1 MSAKWRKMNAVA
13 LGENIGLGIICP
25 VRLAETFLDAIEA
38 HALSGRIYARLMRER
53 TLAQA
58 IAARDRA
65 RAGMRRG
72 VLDGVPISIKDNYD
86 TAGIATEAGSALL
99 KGRVPAR
106 DADLI
111 ARLEAAGMVFL
122 GKTHMTE
129 LAFSGLGLNPITATP
144 PCVNDP
150 AAVPGGSSSG
160 AAASVAFGLA
170 PVALGSDT
178 GGSVRLP
185 AAWNDL
191 VGLKTTEGRLSCNG
205 IVPLSR
211 RFDTAGPLARSV
223 ADAAAIFGVLAG
235 QPAPDLAGVSLAG
248 ARFLVLETVAMQ
260 GLREAPAEGF
270 DRAVARIKAA
280 GAQVVHGE
288 IAAVTQAMELAGV
301 LYTSECW
308 AEWREAIT
316 ARGDVMFPPVRARFQ
331 AGAAHAAHDYIA
343 ALFRLGDTR
352 AQYLAAAAGYDAVLV
367 PTVPSTPPEAARL
380 LADHDYFTTENLL
393 ALRNTRIGNLL
404 GLCAL
409 TLPTGIPGTGISLMA
424 AGGQDERLLRLG
436 QAVEAALR
444 APEA

>member
-1 MSAKWRKMNAVA
+1 MSAKWRKMSAV
-13 LGENIGLGIICP
+13 GLGQGIENGEICP
-25 VRLAETFLDAIEA
+25 VRLAETFLDAIES

-53 TLAQA
+53 ALAQA

-72 VLDGVPISIKDNYD
+72 VLDGVPVSIKDNYD

-99 KGRVPAR
+99 RGRIPAR
-106 DADLI
+106 DADLV
-111 ARLEAAGMVFL
+111 ARLDQAGMVFL

-144 PCVNDP
+144 PCINDP
-150 AAVPGGSSSG
+150 SAVPGGSSSG

-191 VGLKTTEGRLSCNG
+191 IGLKTTEGRLSCNG

-211 RFDTAGPLARSV
+211 RFDTPGPLARSV
-223 ADAAAIFGVLAG
+223 ADAAAVFGLLAG
-235 QPAPDLAGVSLAG
+235 QRAPDLTGVSLVG
-248 ARFLVLETVAMQ
+248 TRFLVLETTAMQ

-270 DRAVARIKAA
+270 DQALAHLRST
-280 GAQVVHGE
+280 GAQIVHGE
-288 IAAVTQAMELAGV
+288 IPAVAQAMDLAGV

-308 AEWREAIT
+308 AQWRDAIT

-331 AGAAHAAHDYIA
+331 QGATHAAHDYIA
-343 ALFRLGDTR
+343 AQFKLADLR
-352 AQYLAAAAGYDAVLV
+352 AQYLAASAGYDAVLI
-367 PTVPSTPPEAARL
+367 PTAPSTPPEAARL
-380 LADHDYFTTENLL
+380 LADPDYFTTENLL
-393 ALRNTRIGNLL
+393 ALRNTRIGNLM

-409 TLPTGIPGTGISLMA
+409 TLPTGVPGAGISVMV

-436 QAVEAALR
+436 QAVEMALR
-444 APEA
+444 APLA